1 MNQRIAEL
9 ENTYFE
15 QLLNVIR
22 FVGLA
27 VPLIVVGCGFMI
39 RAGMLDSRFY
49 HSDLVFILISVGFI
63 GLSLFQWF
71 YTRASLAVRAGFSV
85 GFHILGISYLLFV
98 SGFNSPF
105 LACWLLLL
113 IAADTYFGF
122 KAYVVSAL
130 LLLAT
135 ALAIVLIYPFLS
147 ESEIFGMF
155 TGFFFLALTG
165 FVIVQIRIINEHERV
180 AYNKSRR
187 KESLQREKLTTLVNA
202 MGDAV
207 INTDENGIIRIYNSA
222 TLSLLDTNATLSGQP
237 FDEVFHLIDDSGN
250 AFKLFTRSHK
260 VDHIFSRRDLSHELD
275 NGEKIKLY
283 LNASP
288 IRPTYHQKAQSGY
301 IFILRDITKE
311 KSLEEE
317 RDEFISVVSHE
328 LRTPV
333 AITEGNISNVQYLMQ
348 QNNVKKDVLKPAIDA
363 AHEQIIFL
371 GKMINDLSTLSRAE
385 RGVADKTEIIDVK
398 EMLESM
404 YNEYRPQAEAKG
416 LHLNLDLG
424 PNLGQ
429 VNASRLYLEE
439 VIQNF
444 VTNSIKYT
452 QKGSVTIKAVAEGDS
467 VRFSISDTGIGI
479 SVSDQKRIFQKFFRS
494 EDYRTRETNGTG
506 LGLYVVQ
513 KLSSKLGMHV
523 EVKSR
528 LNHGSTFSFLLH
540 R

>member
-15 QLLNVIR
+15 QLLSVIR
-22 FVGLA
+22 LSALCVPPVAVIFGL
-27 VPLIVVGCGFMI
+27 LIRQGY
-39 RAGMLDSRFY
+39 LDNRFY
-49 HSDLVFILISVGFI
+49 QSDMTFTVISVLFI
-63 GLSLFQWF
+63 AAGVGHWLYRKSNPVVHVF
-71 YTRASLAVRAGFSV
+71 YTSV
-85 GFHILGISYLLFV
+85 FHLLGACFLLFV

-105 LACWLLLL
+105 LSLWILLLVSAN
-113 IAADTYFGF
+113 IYFGF

-130 LLLAT
+130 FLFSIAIVDVSIHSAISQMEAVKSFISCLLLA
-135 ALAIVLIYPFLS
+135 LV
-147 ESEIFGMF
+147 G
-155 TGFFFLALTG
+155 LTITHIG
-165 FVIVQIRIINEHERV
+165 LVNARERI

-187 KESLQREKLTTLVNA
+187 KESLQREKLTTLINA

-222 TLSLLDTNATLSGQP
+222 TLNLLDTNATLSGQSIDKILRLS
-237 FDEVFHLIDDSGN
+237 DEDGVGL
-250 AFKLFTRSHK
+250 KLFKYTQK
-260 VDHIFSRRDLSHELD
+260 ANHIFSRRDLSHKLD
-275 NGEKIKLY
+275 NDEKIKLY
-283 LNASP
+283 INASP
-288 IRPTYHQKAQSGY
+288 VRPTYHQKAQSGY

-328 LRTPV
+328 LRTPI
-333 AITEGNISNVQYLMQ
+333 AISEGNLSNVQFLLQ
-348 QNNVKKDVLKPAIDA
+348 QKAKPAVLQPAIDA

-385 RGVADKTEIIDVK
+385 RGVADKTEPIDIK
-398 EMLESM
+398 EMLEAM
-404 YNEYRPQAEAKG
+404 FNEYRPQAEAKG

-452 QKGSVTIKAVAEGDS
+452 QKGSVTIKANSDDNG
-467 VRFSISDTGIGI
+467 VRFAITDTGIGI
-479 SVSDQKRIFQKFFRS
+479 SSSDQKRIFQKFYRS
-494 EDYRTRETNGTG
+494 EDYRTRETSGTG

-513 KLSSKLGMHV
+513 KLASKLGMHV
-523 EVKSR
+523 EVTSR
-528 LNHGSTFSFLLH
+528 LNHGSTFAFLLP